1 LVSTFCSTARTPVST
16 EVEEPDKQRRRAA
29 WVPGEASPVVTA
41 RTPISTEVEESD
53 KQRRRAAWVPGE
65 ASPTATATTVEASS
79 AWAVAY
85 CSASY
90 AIPIFMLL
98 WLETGK
104 SMPQRCGE
112 WMGVF
117 TVWGRQVGGVE
128 RTSSREMM
136 RPIML

>member
-1 LVSTFCSTARTPVST
+1 M
-16 EVEEPDKQRRRAA
+16 
-29 WVPGEASPVVTA
+29 
-41 RTPISTEVEESD
+41 PISTEVEESD

-65 ASPTATATTVEASS
+65 ASPTTTATTVEASS

-98 WLETGK
+98 RLETGK

-117 TVWGRQVGGVE
+117 HSVGEASWGSGEDELARDDEADYVIASDPLYPVVDA
-128 RTSSREMM
+128 
-136 RPIML
+136 